1 MTSLGER
8 LRELRLAA
16 GLSQRRLA
24 GKVDVGFPHIS
35 KIEAGLETPSTDLLR
50 RLAEVLGVSG
60 DELLLLADRVP
71 DEMRLQAQS
80 RPDLAVQ
87 FFRKWRTGE
96 ISDDDVRNMIEGDR
110 P

>member
-8 LRELRLAA
+8 LRTLRLAA
-16 GLSQRRLA
+16 GFSQRSLA
-24 GKVDVGFPHIS
+24 SKVDVGFPHIS

-50 RLAEVLGVSG
+50 RLAEVFGASA

-71 DEMRLQAQS
+71 DEMRQQAQAK
-80 RPDLAVQ
+80 PELAVQ

-96 ISDDDVRNMIEGDR
+96 IRTR
-110 P
+110 PSAT